1 MCPPP
6 PDLLHGVRVL
16 VVEDDPGSAKLAAL
30 LLTKAGA
37 EVSTAGDASAALS
50 ALAAPVPDLIVLD
63 LVLPDTS
70 GFALARA
77 LQQDPR
83 TREVA
88 IVAVSALNGPT
99 TQRAALEAG
108 CVAYLHKPIDSETF
122 AATLATYVGKK
133 A

>member
-88 IVAVSALNGPT
+88 T